1 LLNLLEGATR
11 EGFELAAN
19 QSRKGGVMRKVACRI
34 AVVLAGASVFACVWA
49 WPGQASAA
57 VPFEIEGGGYIGYAT
72 NPSHGPNPLG
82 VGIGARAGVDA
93 YNIYAGIAATYY
105 FGSSG
110 NCGAGAPSG
119 EGLGSLPPAFCGQ
132 DGAEISISQ
141 MTVLY
146 GVDLGYTLSFPRAK
160 YLKIRPILELG
171 DAELTRSGSVGK
183 SDITEGTLAPY
194 RSANAFYLQP
204 GLEVFLTT
212 SGFFIGADANLLVI
226 PSITDIDSAATSED
240 AAGSLTTST
249 RAFVSFTAHAQIGFR
264 F

>member
-1 LLNLLEGATR
+1 
-11 EGFELAAN
+11 
-19 QSRKGGVMRKVACRI
+19 MRKVACRI
-34 AVVLAGASVFACVWA
+34 AVVLAGACVWA

-57 VPFEIEGGGYIGYAT
+57 VPFEIEGGGFIGYAT

-105 FGSSG
+105 FGASG

-119 EGLGSLPPAFCGQ
+119 EGLGSLGAFCGE
-132 DGAEISISQ
+132 DDAEISISQ

-146 GVDLGYTLSFPRAK
+146 GVDLGYTLSVPRAK

-171 DAELTRSGSVGK
+171 DAELTRTGSVGA
-183 SDITEGTLAPY
+183 SDITEGTLAQY

-204 GLEVFLTT
+204 GLEVFVTT
-212 SGFFIGADANLLVI
+212 SGFFIGADANLLLI
-226 PSITDIDSAATSED
+226 PSITDIDSASTSED
-240 AAGSLTTST
+240 GAGSLTTST